1 MKIAFIALSKPEHTV
16 PIPPLPLGYIAA
28 LLEQQRHIVR
38 IYDLALTGAASPT
51 EALLPLR
58 TFRPHITVVEAG
70 DPAAIAAIEA
80 ALAGCETAIIR
91 LGIGLRDVTPGQA
104 VAQAL
109 WRVGHHPNTEDEQ
122 NVIFGALLALDD
134 DLDSLPF
141 PARHLL
147 SLEQYPLFTPAG
159 ELQTAVLVGQQFSA
173 ESIIPRNPA
182 LIVAE
187 LRSIAR
193 EHGIRHFV
201 FSGLP
206 MTHNPGWM
214 RNTLDHLVTADLNV
228 GWEGS
233 VNYDRLTPELLELC
247 RRSGCEVLRFTFDA
261 ADVLD
266 SKSAR
271 TALSTVVELAHTL
284 DISVRAQ
291 IWLAPPYES
300 IPALVDMSA
309 TFNLDD
315 VRFSVREPAATR
327 TNVVGE
333 QLAMEEVAEMARS
346 RYRSRRS
353 RQFFIERFGPRLGP
367 MLWRVGRAGLLG
379 RTWQR
384 YANNE
389 EESGELLARTFSN

>member
-1 MKIAFIALSKPEHTV
+1 VKIAFIALPKPENIV
-16 PIPPLPLGYIAA
+16 PVPPLPLGYIAA

-38 IYDLALTGAASPT
+38 IYDLALTGAASLN
-51 EALLPLR
+51 EALRPLR
-58 TFRPHITVVEAG
+58 AFRPHITVVEAG
-70 DPAAIAAIEA
+70 DLAAVAAIEA
-80 ALAGCETAIIR
+80 ALADCDTALIR
-91 LGIGLRDVTPGQA
+91 LGIGLREVTPGMA

-122 NVIFGALLALDD
+122 NVIFGTLLALDD

-147 SLEQYPLFTPAG
+147 SLEQYPLVTPAG
-159 ELQTAVLVGQQFSA
+159 ELQTTVLIGQQFST

-193 EHGIRHFV
+193 EQGIRHVV
-201 FSGLP
+201 FCGLP
-206 MTHNPGWM
+206 LTHDLEWM
-214 RNTLDHLVTADLNV
+214 RTTLDHLATSNLNI

-233 VNYDRLTPELLELC
+233 VGYEHLTPKLLELC
-247 RRSGCEVLRFTFDA
+247 RRSGCEVLRFTFNA

-266 SKSAR
+266 SKTAR
-271 TALSTVVELAHTL
+271 AALSAVVEQAHAL
-284 DISVRAQ
+284 DISVRAH
-291 IWLAPPYES
+291 IWLEPPYEA
-300 IPALVDMSA
+300 IAMLVDMSA
-309 TFNLDD
+309 TFNLDG
-315 VRFSVREPAATR
+315 VRFSVREHAATR
-327 TNVVGE
+327 TNIVGE

-389 EESGELLARTFSN
+389 EESSGLIARSFSS